1 MGGQLT
7 MAKVVITGKIPQVA
21 VERLRAEHDVTS
33 WDADVVIERAE
44 LLSRVKGADAVLSL
58 LTEKVDAELLEA
70 AGPQLK
76 VVSNVAVGYNNID
89 VKACTERGIKVTN
102 TPGVLTEAT
111 ADIAMAL
118 ILAATRRLAEG
129 ERVIR
134 SQTPWQ
140 WGMFYMLGMG
150 IQGRQ
155 LGIVGMGQIGIASA
169 KRARAFGMTIAYTKR
184 SPLDAATN
192 VELEATHM
200 DLDQLLAT
208 SDVVS
213 LHCPYSPETHHLIN
227 AERLSKMRK
236 SAYLVNTARG
246 PVVDEAALV
255 DALKGGVIA
264 GAGLDVFEHEPK
276 VHEGLLGL
284 DNAVLIPHLGSA
296 TVETRTAMANLA
308 ATNALAFLA
317 GKNPPNPVN

>member
-1 MGGQLT
+1 
-7 MAKVVITGKIPQVA
+7 MARVVVTGRIPGEA
-21 VERLRAEHDVTS
+21 VERLRAAHDVVAWES
-33 WDADVVIERAE
+33 HEAIDRAE
-44 LLSRVKGADAVLSL
+44 LLSRVKGADAILSL
-58 LTEKVDAELLEA
+58 LTEKVDAELLDA
-70 AGPQLK
+70 AGPQLR

-89 VKACTERGIKVTN
+89 VAACTERGIRVTN

-118 ILAATRRLAEG
+118 VLASTRRMGEG

-134 SQTPWQ
+134 SRTPWQ

-155 LGIVGMGQIGIASA
+155 LGIVGMGQIGFATARRA
-169 KRARAFGMTIAYTKR
+169 KAFGMTIAYTKR
-184 SPLDAATN
+184 TPLDDATSR
-192 VELEATHM
+192 ELGATHM
-200 DLDQLLAT
+200 DIDELLAT

-213 LHCPYSPETHHLIN
+213 LHCPYSPDTHHYIN
-227 AERLSKMRK
+227 AARLAQMKK

-255 DALKGGVIA
+255 DALKNGVIA
-264 GAGLDVFEHEPK
+264 GAGLDVFEHEPT

-308 ATNALAFLA
+308 ATNALAFLD
-317 GKNPPNPVN
+317 GKTPPNLVN

>member
-1 MGGQLT
+1 
-7 MAKVVITGKIPQVA
+7 MARVVVTGRIPGEA
-21 VERLRAEHDVTS
+21 VERLRAVHDVVS
-33 WDADVVIERAE
+33 WESQDTISRAE
-44 LLSRVKGADAVLSL
+44 LLTRVQGAEAILSL
-58 LTEKVDAELLEA
+58 LTEKVDAELLDA
-70 AGPQLK
+70 AGPQLR

-89 VKACTERGIKVTN
+89 VAACTARGIRVTN

-118 ILAATRRLAEG
+118 VLAATRRMGEG

-134 SQTPWQ
+134 SQSPWQ

-155 LGIVGMGQIGIASA
+155 LGIVGMGQIGIATSRRA
-169 KRARAFGMTIAYTKR
+169 KAFGMTIAYTKR
-184 SPLDAATN
+184 TPLDEPTAR
-192 VELEATHM
+192 ELDATHM
-200 DLDQLLAT
+200 DIDELLAT

-213 LHCPYSPETHHLIN
+213 LHCPYSPDTHHYIN
-227 AERLSKMRK
+227 AGRLAQMKK
-236 SAYLVNTARG
+236 TAYLVNTARG

-255 DALKGGVIA
+255 DALKNGVIA
-264 GAGLDVFEHEPK
+264 GAGLDVFEHEPT
-276 VHEGLLGL
+276 VHEGLLAL

-308 ATNALAFLA
+308 ATNALAFLDGA
-317 GKNPPNPVN
+317 TPPNLVN

>member
-1 MGGQLT
+1 

-44 LLSRVKGADAVLSL
+44 LLSRVRGADAVLSL
-58 LTEKVDAELLEA
+58 LTEKVDAELLDA
-70 AGPQLK
+70 AGSQLK

-155 LGIVGMGQIGIASA
+155 LGIVGMGQIGIATA

-192 VELEATHM
+192 AELEATHM

-227 AERLSKMRK
+227 AERLSKMK
-236 SAYLVNTARG
+236 KNAFLVNTARG

-317 GKNPPNPVN
+317 GNTPPNPVN

>member
-1 MGGQLT
+1 

-21 VERLRAEHDVTS
+21 VERLRADHDVTS
-33 WDADVVIERAE
+33 WDADVTIERSE
-44 LLSRVKGADAVLSL
+44 LLGRVKGADALLSL
-58 LTEKVDAELLEA
+58 LTEKVDAELLDA

-89 VKACTERGIKVTN
+89 VKACTDRGIKVTN

-118 ILAATRRLAEG
+118 ILASTRRLAEG

-155 LGIVGMGQIGIASA
+155 LGIVGMGQIGIATA

-184 SPLDAATN
+184 TPLDAATN
-192 VELEATHM
+192 SELEATHM
-200 DLDQLLAT
+200 DFDQLLAT

-213 LHCPYSPETHHLIN
+213 LHCPYSPDTHHLIN
-227 AERLSKMRK
+227 AARLAQMKK
-236 SAYLVNTARG
+236 NAFLVNTARG

-317 GKNPPNPVN
+317 GKTPPNPVN

>member
-1 MGGQLT
+1 
-7 MAKVVITGKIPQVA
+7 MAKVVITGKIPQEA
-21 VERLRAEHDVTS
+21 VDRLRAEHDVTS
-33 WDADVVIERAE
+33 WDADTTIERSE
-44 LLSRVKGADAVLSL
+44 LLQRVKGAESILSL
-58 LTEKVDAELLEA
+58 LTEKVDAELLDA

-76 VVSNVAVGYNNID
+76 IVSNVAVGYNNID
-89 VKACTERGIKVTN
+89 VPACTERGVKVTN

-118 ILAATRRLAEG
+118 VLAATRRMGEG

-134 SQTPWQ
+134 TKTPWQ

-155 LGIVGMGQIGIASA
+155 LGIVGMGQIGIATA
-169 KRARAFGMTIAYTKR
+169 RRARAFGMTIAYTKR
-184 SPLDAATN
+184 TQLDAATN
-192 VELEATHM
+192 KELDATHM
-200 DLDQLLAT
+200 ELDELLAT

-213 LHCPYSPETHHLIN
+213 LHCPYSPDTHHLIN
-227 AERLSKMRK
+227 AERLSKMKRN
-236 SAYLVNTARG
+236 AYLVNTARG

-255 DALKGGVIA
+255 DALRGGVIA

-317 GKNPPNPVN
+317 GKTPPNPVN

>member
-1 MGGQLT
+1 
-7 MAKVVITGKIPQVA
+7 MAKVVITGRIPAIA
-21 VERLRAEHDVTS
+21 VEQLRAQHDVVS
-33 WDADVVIERAE
+33 WDEPVTITREE
-44 LLSRVKGADAVLSL
+44 LLKRVNGADAIVSL
-58 LTEKVDAELLEA
+58 LTEKVDAELLDA

-89 VKACTERGIKVTN
+89 VPACKERNVLVTN

-118 ILAATRRLAEG
+118 ILMSTRRLAEG

-134 SQTPWQ
+134 KQDPWQ
-140 WGMFYMLGMG
+140 WGMFYMLGSG
-150 IQGRQ
+150 IQGNQ
-155 LGIVGMGQIGIASA
+155 LGIVGMGLIGAAVARRA
-169 KRARAFGMTIAYTKR
+169 KAFGMTIAYTKR
-184 SPLDAATN
+184 SPLDAATAK
-192 VELEATHM
+192 ELDAKHM
-200 DLDQLLAT
+200 SMDELLAT

-213 LHCPYSPETHHLIN
+213 LHCPYSPETHHLMN
-227 AERLSKMRK
+227 AETIGKMKK
-236 SAYLVNTARG
+236 SAYLINTARG

-255 DALKGGVIA
+255 DALRSNAIA

-296 TVETRTAMANLA
+296 TVETRTAMATTAAANSLA
-308 ATNALAFLA
+308 VLA
-317 GKNPPNPVN
+317 GRTAPNLVG

>member
-1 MGGQLT
+1 

-33 WDADVVIERAE
+33 WDADVVIERGE
-44 LLSRVKGADAVLSL
+44 LLARVKGADALLSL
-58 LTEKVDAELLEA
+58 LTEKVDAELLDA
-70 AGPQLK
+70 SGPQLK

-118 ILAATRRLAEG
+118 VLAATRRLAEG

-155 LGIVGMGQIGIASA
+155 LGIVGMGQIGIATA

-184 SPLDAATN
+184 SPLDAVTN
-192 VELEATHM
+192 AELEATHM

-227 AERLSKMRK
+227 AERLSKMK
-236 SAYLVNTARG
+236 KNAYLINTARG

-317 GKNPPNPVN
+317 GNAPPNPVN